1 MLFKFYKIGQD
12 LLMFFEMLIVCLVIN
27 KCMFEFQNTCSPPK
41 YDFWTKIW
49 TKIYFREKSLP
60 VAKPLRCALYRT
72 ISKIVKK
79 LYVEHEKFICNFR
92 IWTDNILVLSVNLGL
107 KFSKTFEMTLS
118 LPSPISHSVDSRPTW
133 NRVIRIGVAKYNFRC
148 INLVE

>member
-1 MLFKFYKIGQD
+1 
-12 LLMFFEMLIVCLVIN
+12 MLIVCLVIN

-41 YDFWTKIW
+41 YDFWPSRIW
-49 TKIYFREKSLP
+49 SKMFFWEKSLP

-72 ISKIVKK
+72 ISKIVKNW
-79 LYVEHEKFICNFR
+79 YVEHEKFICNFR

-118 LPSPISHSVDSRPTW
+118 LPSPIRNSVDSRCTW
-133 NRVIRIGVAKYNFRC
+133 NRVIRTGVSKYSFSS
-148 INLVE
+148 INLVEQRETPVPGVL